1 MFFVSKKKYFCENMK
16 GPHSNLEVA
25 LIDYVL
31 VISTVFIFMCYAIR
45 GMLFDLGIVV
55 LMLQYQY
62 CIWFYGGVLDYCF
75 KRQLWVQWL
84 KLLYSCMCRYEQ
96 L

>member
-1 MFFVSKKKYFCENMK
+1 MK

-25 LIDYVL
+25 LIDYLL

-62 CIWFYGGVLDYCF
+62 CIWFMLVFSIIVLKDSF
-75 KRQLWVQWL
+75 EF
-84 KLLYSCMCRYEQ
+84 SG
-96 L
+96 